1 MTKKYEGNKLSYDE
15 TPLGLEIDI
24 YQESINKVHTEFIVV
39 FKYFTKIL
47 ELYGFEPCP
56 QEELTRIGL
65 KHPIGSFSELFDLMN
80 SDLIEG
86 KFQKKNIGTATDMSD
101 AEKFVSFLNNYYIYK
116 KKKHVNIR
124 MVENSLNHVTDPITR
139 QERDLE
145 SSILDESTKT
155 YRDYVIKYNR
165 KVELK

>member
-1 MTKKYEGNKLSYDE
+1 
-15 TPLGLEIDI
+15 
-24 YQESINKVHTEFIVV
+24 
-39 FKYFTKIL
+39 
-47 ELYGFEPCP
+47 
-56 QEELTRIGL
+56 
-65 KHPIGSFSELFDLMN
+65 
-80 SDLIEG
+80 
-86 KFQKKNIGTATDMSD
+86 
-101 AEKFVSFLNNYYIYK
+101 
-116 KKKHVNIR
+116 

>member
-1 MTKKYEGNKLSYDE
+1 
-15 TPLGLEIDI
+15 
-24 YQESINKVHTEFIVV
+24 
-39 FKYFTKIL
+39 
-47 ELYGFEPCP
+47 
-56 QEELTRIGL
+56 
-65 KHPIGSFSELFDLMN
+65 MN
-80 SDLIEG
+80 NDLIEG

-124 MVENSLNHVTDPITR
+124 TVENSLNHVADPITR